1 MRAIWNV
8 AGRGWYGGLI
18 VVLAAILTLV
28 SWFYGFWKSPTTG
41 LIFLPI
47 GILVFFAT
55 IGALA
60 MPLVSSVLVIVAALA
75 MAGKGAEAALVFGV
89 QVFLGVGLTSFAW
102 QFLKR
107 RWRR

>member
-28 SWFYGFWKSPTTG
+28 TWFYGFWKGSTTG

-60 MPLVSSVLVIVAALA
+60 MPLLSSVLVIVAALT
-75 MAGKGAEAALVFGV
+75 MAGKGAEAALVVDV
-89 QVFLGVGLTSFAW
+89 QVFLGVGLTSFVW
-102 QFLKR
+102 QVLKWKWHR
-107 RWRR
+107 